1 MQIGVEQI
9 TLLLM
14 GINLVMTYKGEQDL
28 SFKKKYLFE
37 VDKILVGKEWIRMVS
52 SGFLH
57 GGWWHFLINM
67 YCLYTF
73 APIFDRI
80 GVPVAYFLVIYFGS
94 LIGGNALALYV
105 HRNHGNYSALGAS
118 GAVSGVI
125 FAYIAI
131 NPYGLIYLF
140 FIIPIW
146 SWLAGILFVAY
157 SIYGIKSQSDN
168 IGHEAHLGG
177 AIIGLFL
184 FLLYAPELIE
194 QHPWVIMGIALP
206 VIVFLY
212 LIITRPEML
221 LIPGYWKKE
230 ASRARGRFKVKRGS
244 AKKQSKF
251 TSKEDEIN
259 ALLDKGY
266 ENLTAL
272 EKKRLEQ
279 LSRRTD
285 E

>member
-14 GINLVMTYKGEQDL
+14 GINLVMTYMGESDP
-28 SFKKKYLFE
+28 SFKRKYLFK
-37 VDKILVGKEWIRMVS
+37 VDDILVGKEWIRMVS

-73 APIFDRI
+73 APVFDMI
-80 GVPVAYFLVIYFGS
+80 GLPVAYFLVIYFGS

-118 GAVSGVI
+118 GAVSGIV
-125 FAYIAI
+125 FAYIAV
-131 NPYGLIYLF
+131 NPYGLLYLF
-140 FIIPIW
+140 FVIPIW
-146 SWLAGILFVAY
+146 SWLAGILFVGY

-177 AIIGLFL
+177 AIIGLVL
-184 FLLYAPELIE
+184 FLLYAPHLIE
-194 QHPWVIMGIALP
+194 QHPWVILGISIP

-221 LIPGYWKKE
+221 MIPGFWKKE
-230 ASRARGRFKVKRGS
+230 VSKASGRFKVKKGQG
-244 AKKQSKF
+244 KKVKF
-251 TSKEDEIN
+251 ASKEDEIN

-266 ENLTAL
+266 ENLSTI

-279 LSRRTD
+279 LARNTD
-285 E
+285 D